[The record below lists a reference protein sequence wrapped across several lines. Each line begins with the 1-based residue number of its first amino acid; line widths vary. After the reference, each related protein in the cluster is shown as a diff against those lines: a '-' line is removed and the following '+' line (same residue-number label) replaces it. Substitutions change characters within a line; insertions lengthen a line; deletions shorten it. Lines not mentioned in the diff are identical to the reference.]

1 MELSIRQLYRDTET
15 GGVKKVDWF
24 ASKADGSFY
33 AQVSGMNNFTPNPND
48 SNFVPFDNLLESD
61 VKGWLLNDE
70 NWAQDVESE
79 LDGNIERQK
88 NPPVLH
94 GLPWAEVVEAYQASQ
109 ESAQ

>member
-24 ASKADGSFY
+24 ASKADGLFH
-33 AQVSGMNNFTPNPND
+33 AQVSGLNDFTPNPND
-48 SNFVPFDNLLESD
+48 SNFVPFDSLLESD

-70 NWAQDVESE
+70 NWAQDVESQ

-94 GLPWAEVVEAYQASQ
+94 GLPLTNNTEQAQ
-109 ESAQ
+109 PESE